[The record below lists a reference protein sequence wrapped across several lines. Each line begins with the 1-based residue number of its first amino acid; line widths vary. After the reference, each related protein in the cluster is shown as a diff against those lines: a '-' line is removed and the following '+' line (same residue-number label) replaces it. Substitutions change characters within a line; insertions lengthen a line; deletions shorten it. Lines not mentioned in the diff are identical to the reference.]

1 MLIAEL
7 KSRRAL
13 FRHRPYRLF
22 AASGL
27 AATFGNGLVY
37 IALAWD
43 GWQKSGSLATLA
55 WLMACL
61 WLPTVLLGP
70 LFGVCADRCER
81 KTLLILSNGAR
92 GAALI
97 VFAVAALAGAGWP
110 IAVLALTLG
119 VFQAFYFPA
128 ALPMVRDMFEPAR
141 RLEANATVDILYE
154 FGTIAGMAASG
165 VLIAQA
171 GGGAAFLGGGLC
183 FLAAAALCV
192 PLPASRAAPSPE
204 AGPNPWHDL
213 VAVARYL
220 AHRPQLGSAGLAQ
233 ALVMI
238 LLMTVPVLL
247 VPFAS
252 QVLGAGAR
260 EFSWLEALYSFGV
273 CVGGLLSPRLC
284 RAVPIRQVLQ
294 GQMLLLGLALGVF
307 ALSRE
312 LASACGWYLLVGVG
326 MAAWAVSLTLVQ
338 DLTDDPFHG
347 RLQAGCLSLAGVGVL
362 AVYALLQAAGETLAI
377 GWIYALE
384 CLLALVAAGLLFVP
398 PRPAGSI

>member
-252 QVLGAGAR
+252 QVLGSFPGLRRSIPSESAWGDCCRRDCAAPCR
-260 EFSWLEALYSFGV
+260 FGRFCRGRCCCSASRWAFS
-273 CVGGLLSPRLC
+273 RC
-284 RAVPIRQVLQ
+284 RASWRAP
-294 GQMLLLGLALGVF
+294 
-307 ALSRE
+307 
-312 LASACGWYLLVGVG
+312 
-326 MAAWAVSLTLVQ
+326 
-338 DLTDDPFHG
+338 
-347 RLQAGCLSLAGVGVL
+347 
-362 AVYALLQAAGETLAI
+362 AAGI
-377 GWIYALE
+377 CSLE
-384 CLLALVAAGLLFVP
+384 WEWRRGRSA
-398 PRPAGSI
+398 